1 MTDSETPN
9 NGKHTESVPEHDV
22 KSATIAPDVTLKK
35 AVEPEGEGSDTLNK
49 KLPLTGDNPRA
60 ASTKKTS
67 SIKDSAG
74 IKSTDTKNAL
84 SQKKRNKWRKF
95 FITLLC
101 LILLGIIAAAIYYN
115 YSYSRNALAQQ
126 NIELQQLKTSLSQ
139 SNASLTQSHTQTQS
153 LTQKNRATLRDLD
166 NALSQQGDNYEQ
178 RLKIAEDRLQAQNKR
193 LLSLSTTTR
202 EDWLLA
208 EAEYLLKLANQ
219 RVLIEKNIDGA
230 DALLTEADIILRDL
244 DDPDLFPLRKAIHDD
259 LAELR
264 LTVKVDQQGIYL
276 SLASLSSQIESLPI
290 LPMIKTLPLNDE
302 LQERSFP
309 INDTSLPLTQRIKIS
324 FSNVLATLKDYI
336 RITDRTE
343 NPILVLTPE
352 SALYLQQNL
361 RLMIERAQLALMRE
375 QHVIYQN
382 SLEQAQT
389 WIQKYF
395 PENEKRA
402 LFLNQLDIEKNK
414 EISRIFPDITDSL
427 ELLNN
432 YIEQLHQLNGVGKP
446 KLNSLNKTE
455 KNASSVEAK

>member
-22 KSATIAPDVTLKK
+22 KSPAIAPDVILNK
-35 AVEPEGEGSDTLNK
+35 AAEPEGIESNAPNK
-49 KLPLTGDNPRA
+49 NPPLVDDNPRSA
-60 ASTKKTS
+60 PTKKTS
-67 SIKDSAG
+67 SIKDS
-74 IKSTDTKNAL
+74 SDTINAL
-84 SQKKRNKWRKF
+84 PQKKKSKWRKF
-95 FITLLC
+95 FIALLC
-101 LILLGIIAAAIYYN
+101 LILLGIITAAIYYN
-115 YSYSRNALAQQ
+115 YSYSRDALAQQ
-126 NIELQQLKTSLSQ
+126 NIELQQLKISLAQ
-139 SNASLTQSHTQTQS
+139 SNTSLTQSHTKTQS
-153 LTQKNRATLRDLD
+153 LTEKNRATISDLD
-166 NALSQQGDNYEQ
+166 NTLSQQGNSYEQ

-264 LTVKVDQQGIYL
+264 LTVKIDQQGIYL

-290 LPMIKTLPLNDE
+290 LPMTKTLPIKNQ

-309 INDTSLPLTQRIKIS
+309 INDTTLSLTQKIKIS
-324 FSNVLATLKDYI
+324 FSNVLGSLKDYI

-375 QHVIYQN
+375 QHVIYQS

-395 PENEKRA
+395 PANEKRA
-402 LFLNQLDIEKNK
+402 LFLKQLDIEKNK

-427 ELLNN
+427 ELLHS

-446 KLNSLNKTE
+446 KLNSLNKAE
-455 KNASSVEAK
+455 KNASPAEAK

>member
-9 NGKHTESVPEHDV
+9 NDKHTESISAHDV
-22 KSATIAPDVTLKK
+22 KAPAIAPKV
-35 AVEPEGEGSDTLNK
+35 TLNK
-49 KLPLTGDNPRA
+49 TAEPERIESNTSDKKVPPKDDNSSSVSIEKKLE
-60 ASTKKTS
+60 KK
-67 SIKDSAG
+67 DAL
-74 IKSTDTKNAL
+74 DTKSIL
-84 SQKKRNKWRKF
+84 KQKKKNRWNKF
-95 FITLLC
+95 FIVLLC
-101 LILLGIIAAAIYYN
+101 LILLGIISAAIYYS
-115 YSYSRNALAQQ
+115 YSYSRSTLAQQ
-126 NIELQQLKTSLSQ
+126 NIELQQLKISLDQ
-139 SNASLTQSHTQTQS
+139 SNTALNQSYAKIQS
-153 LTQKNRATLRDLD
+153 LTEKNSTSISKLGSTF
-166 NALSQQGDNYEQ
+166 SQQGSSYEE

-230 DALLTEADIILRDL
+230 DALLTEADTILRDL

-290 LPMIKTLPLNDE
+290 LPITKTLPITNQS
-302 LQERSFP
+302 QERSFP
-309 INDTSLPLTQRIKIS
+309 INDTTLSLTEKVKIS
-324 FSNVLATLKDYI
+324 FNNVLDSLKEYI

-375 QHVIYQN
+375 QHVIYQS
-382 SLEQAQT
+382 SLEQAKI
-389 WIQKYF
+389 WIKKYF
-395 PENEKRA
+395 PANEKRA
-402 LFLNQLDIEKNK
+402 LFLKQLEIEKNK
-414 EISRIFPDITDSL
+414 EISRVFPDITDSL
-427 ELLNN
+427 ELLHS

-455 KNASSVEAK
+455 KNSSSVEAK

>member
-1 MTDSETPN
+1 MTDSEAPN
-9 NGKHTESVPEHDV
+9 NDKHTDSVPEHDV
-22 KSATIAPDVTLKK
+22 KNSASTTQVTLKK
-35 AVEPEGEGSDTLNK
+35 TEESEREEPNELNEK
-49 KLPLTGDNPRA
+49 SSSKDDDNSVSTNKTPD
-60 ASTKKTS
+60 TKKTL
-67 SIKDSAG
+67 
-74 IKSTDTKNAL
+74 ST
-84 SQKKRNKWRKF
+84 QKKRNRWKKF
-95 FITLLC
+95 VIALLC
-101 LILLGIIAAAIYYN
+101 LIVFGIVSAAIYYN
-115 YSYSRNALAQQ
+115 YSYSRHALAEQ
-126 NIELQQLKTSLSQ
+126 NIELQQLKKSLAQ
-139 SNASLTQSHTQTQS
+139 SNTSLTQSHTKTQS
-153 LTQKNRATLRDLD
+153 LTEKNRVTISHLD
-166 NALSQQGDNYEQ
+166 NTLAQKGDSYEQ

-264 LTVKVDQQGIYL
+264 LTVKIDQQGIYL

-290 LPMIKTLPLNDE
+290 LPMTKTLPIVNQPE
-302 LQERSFP
+302 ERSFP
-309 INDTSLPLTQRIKIS
+309 INDTSLSLTQKIKAS
-324 FSNVLATLKDYI
+324 FSHVLDSLKDYI

-343 NPILVLTPE
+343 NPILILTPE

-375 QHVIYQN
+375 QHVIYQS
-382 SLEQAQT
+382 SLEQAET

-395 PENEKRA
+395 PDSEKRA
-402 LFLNQLDIEKNK
+402 LFLKQLNIEKNK

-427 ELLNN
+427 ELLHS

-446 KLNSLNKTE
+446 KLNIKDKIE
-455 KNASSVEAK
+455 KNSSSVEAK

>member
-9 NGKHTESVPEHDV
+9 NGKHTESVPKHDV
-22 KSATIAPDVTLKK
+22 KSPATAPDVMLNK
-35 AVEPEGEGSDTLNK
+35 AAEAEGSKTPNK
-49 KLPLTGDNPRA
+49 KPPLTGDNARSA
-60 ASTKKTS
+60 NTQKTS
-67 SIKDSAG
+67 SIK
-74 IKSTDTKNAL
+74 KTPDTKNAPP
-84 SQKKRNKWRKF
+84 QKKKSKWRNF
-95 FITLLC
+95 FIALLC
-101 LILLGIIAAAIYYN
+101 LILLGIIAAGIYYN

-126 NIELQQLKTSLSQ
+126 KIELQQLKTSLSQ
-139 SNASLTQSHTQTQS
+139 SNTSLTQSHTQTHS
-153 LTQKNRATLRDLD
+153 LTEKNRVTLRNLD
-166 NALSQQGDNYEQ
+166 NTFSQQGDKYEQ

-230 DALLTEADIILRDL
+230 DALLSEADIILRDL

-290 LPMIKTLPLNDE
+290 LPMTKTLPIKNQ

-309 INDTSLPLTQRIKIS
+309 LNDTSLSLTQKIKIS
-324 FSNVLATLKDYI
+324 FSNVLDSLKDYI

-375 QHVIYQN
+375 QHVIYQS

-395 PENEKRA
+395 PANEKRA
-402 LFLNQLDIEKNK
+402 LFLKQLDIEKNK

-427 ELLNN
+427 ELLHN

-446 KLNSLNKTE
+446 KLNSLKKAD